1 MTSIEKNDSE
11 VQVGLVSVLSYDKTG
26 TDNVLATIT
35 SANGEVVEITG
46 DVDAAMKLAID
57 NVIEYDEEKDKKLLR
72 KIDFVV
78 LPMIML
84 LNVAMFMDKSS
95 LSTSAILGI
104 QDDLNMEGDMYSWL
118 SSGFYLGY
126 LVFELPASLLLQRF
140 PLVKT
145 LGAFLTLWSLI
156 LILHGAVHNYAS
168 LMVLRVLL
176 GMLES
181 SINPGLVMITG
192 QYYKVQEQFMRTTLW
207 FCANGVAVILMNCI
221 GYAMVEYEDTY
232 SISPWRMN
240 FYIIGSI
247 SMVIGVLV
255 VLHIPDDPS
264 KAWFFSDEEKARLVQ
279 RLRGNQAGFGSKKIK
294 MYQIKEALTD
304 VVTWYCFW
312 YGVSSDIPS
321 GSLGSFGSILLNDDF
336 GFSTK
341 KAMLMKM
348 PGGAVEAIGCPLLV
362 WGCAKVWNSRMF
374 ISVFSTV
381 ICIIAA
387 CLLAFGGDNKNVK
400 LAGFYLQDVNPIS
413 MIQCLS
419 CFSSNT
425 GGSTKKAVT
434 NAIFLIGYSV
444 GFVVGPQT
452 FIDSQA
458 PGYAGGKVAIVV
470 SYSASLLFLLL
481 MWWEYHHRNVKNA
494 KRLREHPEIAEK
506 ARSIENIEFADLTDK
521 ENPLFVY
528 DI

>member
-1 MTSIEKNDSE
+1 MSSSEEKDKIDPVVSRISLLSSE
-11 VQVGLVSVLSYDKTG
+11 KAEKE
-26 TDNVLATIT
+26 NPILATLS
-35 SANGEVVEITG
+35 SANGKSVNITA
-46 DVDAAMKLAID
+46 DVDPAIRLA
-57 NVIEYDEEKDKKLLR
+57 NAIEYDEQKDKKLLR

-84 LNVAMFMDKSS
+84 LNIAMYMDKSS

-104 QDDLNMEGDMYSWL
+104 KSDLNMKGDMYSWT

-145 LGAFLTLWSLI
+145 LGVFIFLWSLV
-156 LILHGAVHNYAS
+156 LIVHGAVHNYAS
-168 LMVLRVLL
+168 LMALRVIL

-192 QYYKVQEQFMRTTLW
+192 QYYKVSEQFMRTTLW
-207 FCANGVAVILMNCI
+207 FCANGTAIILMNAI
-221 GYAMVEYEDTY
+221 GYAMVEYEDSY

-240 FYIIGSI
+240 FYIIGSV
-247 SMVIGVLV
+247 SMAIGILV
-255 VLHIPDDPS
+255 VLHLPDDPS
-264 KAWFFSDEEKARLVQ
+264 KAWFFNDEEKARLVQ
-279 RLRGNQAGFGSKKIK
+279 RLKENQAGFGSKKVK
-294 MYQIKEALTD
+294 PYQIKEALLD

-321 GSLGSFGSILLNDDF
+321 GALGSFGSILLNDDF

-341 KAMLMKM
+341 KSFLMKM
-348 PGGAVEAIGCPLLV
+348 PSGAIEAVGCPLLV
-362 WGCAKVWNSRMF
+362 WICQQFWDSRMF
-374 ISVFSTV
+374 ISVFSTI
-381 ICIIAA
+381 ICILAA
-387 CLLAFGGDNKNVK
+387 CLLAFGNNKSTK
-400 LAGFYLQDVNPIS
+400 LAGFYLQSFNPIS
-413 MIQCLS
+413 MTQCLS

-444 GFVVGPQT
+444 GLIVGPQT

-458 PGYAGGKVAIVV
+458 PGYSGGKVAIVV
-470 SYSASLLFLLL
+470 NYAASLVFLLL
-481 MWWEYHHRNVKNA
+481 MWYEYRRRNIKNA
-494 KRLREHPEIAEK
+494 KRLQENPDIAEK
-506 ARSIENIEFADLTDK
+506 AHQIEHIEFADLTDK

-528 DI
+528 DT